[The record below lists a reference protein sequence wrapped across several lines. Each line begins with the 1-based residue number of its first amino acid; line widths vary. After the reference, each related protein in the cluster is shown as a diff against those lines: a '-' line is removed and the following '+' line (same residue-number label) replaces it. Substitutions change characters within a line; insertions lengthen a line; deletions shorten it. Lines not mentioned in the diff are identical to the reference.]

1 MLPKRRSS
9 MLLHRA
15 AIPVLVLEDIDEET
29 DKPQSIDEEM
39 RDVDD
44 SDDESGENELRDEAE
59 DEAEDVDDRGVPQGT
74 ALNLHLPF
82 EYVYKKRVD

>member
-74 ALNLHLPF
+74 ALNLHFTLSMF
-82 EYVYKKRVD
+82 IKRG